1 LPNPAPAAC
10 FGVPSSI
17 AIVPALRGLAGAFA
31 LVFAGCASFPS
42 AAPDATFSDGLTA
55 DGIFARCLEEHGG
68 DVRTWADDLN
78 FSIDGEWNSLIQRI
92 QPLVTDADWRVRSQ
106 ERYLPARRLHVV
118 RWEGPAGTK
127 QVSRTPDGVEV
138 YYNGVRET
146 DEARLQAAAM
156 TADALQL
163 FHLGPSFLAMRNA
176 AFERIPDAREG
187 DVTYHR
193 LRTVLRP
200 GFGFSEED
208 KVVLW
213 IDPQTWRLFR
223 VHLTVDGVASTRGA
237 HVDTTFYEYRRV
249 GRMLVPVRLNER
261 VRAPLPLNVHRWWM
275 TGADF
280 NRGWTASDVAGANL
294 TGKAAAPAVRL
305 E

>member
-1 LPNPAPAAC
+1 MAC
-10 FGVPSSI
+10 FGVPSSDSF
-17 AIVPALRGLAGAFA
+17 VPAWRALAGAVA
-31 LVFAGCASFPS
+31 LSLAGCASFPS
-42 AAPDATFSDGLTA
+42 ATPEATFPDGLAA
-55 DGIFARCLEEHGG
+55 DTLFARCLEEHGG
-68 DVRTWADDLN
+68 DVRSWAVDLN
-78 FSIDGEWNSLIQRI
+78 FSIDGEWNTLIQRI
-92 QPLVTDADWRVRSQ
+92 QPLVTDAPWRVRSQ
-106 ERYLPARRLHVV
+106 ERYLPAERLHVV

-127 QVSRTPDGVEV
+127 HVSRTPDGVEV

-146 DEARLQAAAM
+146 DEKRLQAAAM

-176 AFERIPDAREG
+176 TFERIPDAREG
-187 DVTYHR
+187 DVTYYR

-200 GFGFSEED
+200 GFGFSDED

-213 IDPQTWRLFR
+213 IDPGTWRLFR
-223 VHLTVDGVASTRGA
+223 VHLTVDGFAATRGA

-249 GRMLVPVRLNER
+249 GRMLVPVQLNER

-275 TGADF
+275 TGVDF
-280 NRGWTASDVAGANL
+280 NRGWAPQDVAGAEL
-294 TGKAAAPAVRL
+294 AGKAAAPAVRL